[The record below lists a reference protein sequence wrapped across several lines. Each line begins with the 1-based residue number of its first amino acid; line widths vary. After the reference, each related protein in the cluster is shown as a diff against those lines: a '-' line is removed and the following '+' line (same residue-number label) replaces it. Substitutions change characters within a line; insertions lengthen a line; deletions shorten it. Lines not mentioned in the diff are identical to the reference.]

1 MRHSLTD
8 IYLESLRRVDP
19 AARIAE
25 RWIREPHR
33 GPAILLG
40 KCARRMAEGLARAG
54 WSDRGLVVVPRGYEG
69 DGDWPPGFEVHLGS
83 HPMMDEASFN
93 AGDSLFAFASAL
105 ERPALVLISGGSS
118 ACVEKPV
125 DGISAEDLAE
135 INHHLVRAG
144 IPIDQINAVRKHL
157 SSIKGGRLAHLLPT
171 GSRSWIWSDV
181 PPGRADLVGSG
192 PMSADPSSLEE
203 AAAILDT
210 IGSGI
215 AREVAQRLRSGAIPE
230 TPSTM
235 DAEPELLADNRTL
248 LEAATAVARERGIG
262 TTVDFSQLDDDVETV
277 AGRIV
282 FEIERLEPGT
292 LAIRGGEPTV
302 SVRGE
307 GRGGR
312 CSELALR
319 ALRLAEARG
328 LASFEVLV
336 GSSDGIDGNSGA
348 AGYLVRAGVGLR
360 EKIDRALAVSDAH
373 TLAAEAGAAIFTG
386 ATGNNLRDII
396 VMARG

>member
-1 MRHSLTD
+1 MIHSLTD
-8 IYLESLRRVDP
+8 IYLETLRRVDP
-19 AARIAE
+19 AVRIAQ
-25 RWIREPHR
+25 RWAGEPHR
-33 GPAILLG
+33 GPVIVLG

-54 WSDRGLVVVPRGYEG
+54 WSGRGIAVVPRGYEG
-69 DGDWPPGFEVHLGS
+69 EGDWPSGLEVHLGS
-83 HPMMDEASFN
+83 HPMMDGASFN
-93 AGDSLFAFASAL
+93 AGSSLFAFASTL
-105 ERPALVLISGGSS
+105 ESPALVLISGGSS
-118 ACVEKPV
+118 ACVEWPV
-125 DGISAEDLAE
+125 DGVTAEDLAE

-144 IPIDQINAVRKHL
+144 IPIDRINAVRKHL
-157 SSIKGGRLAHLLPT
+157 SSIKGGRLARLLPQ

-192 PMSADPSSLEE
+192 PMSADPSSLED
-203 AAAILDT
+203 AAAILDG
-210 IGSGI
+210 IDSGT
-215 AREVAQRLRSGAIPE
+215 ARELARKLRSGAIPE
-230 TPSTM
+230 TPSAM

-248 LEAATAVARERGIG
+248 LEAAVAVARERRIDAR
-262 TTVDFSQLDDDVETV
+262 VDFTQLDDDVETV
-277 AGRIV
+277 AARIV

-302 SVRGE
+302 IVRGE

-312 CSELALR
+312 CSEVALR
-319 ALRLAEARG
+319 VLRLAEERG

-348 AGYLVRAGVGLR
+348 AGYLVRGGSGLR
-360 EKIDRALAVSDAH
+360 GKIDQALDASDAH
-373 TLAAEAGAAIFTG
+373 SLASEAGEAIVTG